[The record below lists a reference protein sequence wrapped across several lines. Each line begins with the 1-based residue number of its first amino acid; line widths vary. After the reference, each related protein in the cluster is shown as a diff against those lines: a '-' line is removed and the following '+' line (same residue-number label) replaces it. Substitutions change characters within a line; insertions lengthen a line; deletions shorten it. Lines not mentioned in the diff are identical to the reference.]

1 MNLIELKMA
10 DSLSMSLDEMVKRS
24 KAAKKSAGKGVS
36 RGGAKG
42 AGRGAGGPVR
52 RGPLAVKARPSS
64 FSNKASSRI
73 WDLLS
78 WSIWPNMMISTGLDE
93 QKFCTFSGGAVLV
106 HLGSSGLM
114 TFVVVGGNFS
124 KLRYLMAVSVFDS
137 PRTMFLASE
146 TVISPLNRRKKNLP
160 WQNGLFEESMRSV
173 GVTGI
178 EVGTT
183 VYVTNLDQGVTNE
196 DIRELF
202 GEIGEMKRYAIHYD
216 QNGRP
221 NGSAEVVYMRRSDA
235 FQAMKRYNNVLLDG
249 RSMKLEILG
258 GNNEV
263 APVAARVNVTGLN
276 GRMKRTVS
284 IGQGIRGGRGRG
296 RSAAPSMRRLP
307 IGNQQGGGVRSGR
320 GGFRGRGRG
329 QAGGGRGNKGGRGG
343 KKAVEKSAEELDKDL
358 ETYHAEAMNIS

>member
-1 MNLIELKMA
+1 MS
-10 DSLSMSLDEMVKRS
+10 DPLSMSLDDMVKKS
-24 KAAKKSAGKGVS
+24 KAAKRSAGKGVS
-36 RGGAKG
+36 RGGRGGKGLTG
-42 AGRGAGGPVR
+42 AGRGVAVPVR

-64 FSNKASSRI
+64 FSNK
-73 WDLLS
+73 L
-78 WSIWPNMMISTGLDE
+78 T
-93 QKFCTFSGGAVLV
+93 
-106 HLGSSGLM
+106 
-114 TFVVVGGNFS
+114 
-124 KLRYLMAVSVFDS
+124 
-137 PRTMFLASE
+137 
-146 TVISPLNRRKKNLP
+146 RRKKNLP
-160 WQNGLFEESMRSV
+160 WQNGLFEESMRAV
-173 GVTGI
+173 GGSGI

-196 DIRELF
+196 DVRELF

-263 APVAARVNVTGLN
+263 APVQARVNVTGLN
-276 GRMKRTVS
+276 GRMKRTVF
-284 IGQGIRGGRGRG
+284 IGQGIRGGRGR
-296 RSAAPSMRRLP
+296 SVAPSMRRLP
-307 IGNQQGGGVRSGR
+307 ISGNQQGGGVRGGR

-343 KKAVEKSAEELDKDL
+343 KKVEKSAEELDKDL
-358 ETYHAEAMNIS
+358 ESYHAEAMNIS

>member
-1 MNLIELKMA
+1 MS
-10 DSLSMSLDEMVKRS
+10 DSLNMSLDDMVKRS
-24 KAAKKSAGKGVS
+24 KAAKKSGGKGIS

-42 AGRGAGGPVR
+42 LAGAGKRGAAGPVR

-64 FSNKASSRI
+64 FSNK
-73 WDLLS
+73 L
-78 WSIWPNMMISTGLDE
+78 T
-93 QKFCTFSGGAVLV
+93 
-106 HLGSSGLM
+106 
-114 TFVVVGGNFS
+114 
-124 KLRYLMAVSVFDS
+124 
-137 PRTMFLASE
+137 
-146 TVISPLNRRKKNLP
+146 RRKNLP
-160 WQNGLFEESMRSV
+160 WQNGLFEESMRAV
-173 GVTGI
+173 GVSGI

-183 VYVTNLDQGVTNE
+183 VCVTNLDQGVTNE

-263 APVAARVNVTGLN
+263 TPLAARVNVTGLN

-307 IGNQQGGGVRSGR
+307 IGNQQGGGVRGGR

-329 QAGGGRGNKGGRGG
+329 QASGGRGNKGGRGG

>member
-1 MNLIELKMA
+1 MS
-10 DSLSMSLDEMVKRS
+10 DPLSMSLDDMVKRS
-24 KAAKKSAGKGVS
+24 KAAKKSGGGKGIS

-42 AGRGAGGPVR
+42 AGRGAAGPVR
-52 RGPLAVKARPSS
+52 RGPLAVKARPTS
-64 FSNKASSRI
+64 FSNK
-73 WDLLS
+73 
-78 WSIWPNMMISTGLDE
+78 
-93 QKFCTFSGGAVLV
+93 
-106 HLGSSGLM
+106 
-114 TFVVVGGNFS
+114 
-124 KLRYLMAVSVFDS
+124 
-137 PRTMFLASE
+137 
-146 TVISPLNRRKKNLP
+146 LNRRKKNLP

-307 IGNQQGGGVRSGR
+307 IGNQQGGGVRGGR

-329 QAGGGRGNKGGRGG
+329 QASGGRGNKGGRGG

>member
-1 MNLIELKMA
+1 MA

-42 AGRGAGGPVR
+42 AGRGAGVPVR

-78 WSIWPNMMISTGLDE
+78 
-93 QKFCTFSGGAVLV
+93 
-106 HLGSSGLM
+106 
-114 TFVVVGGNFS
+114 
-124 KLRYLMAVSVFDS
+124 
-137 PRTMFLASE
+137 
-146 TVISPLNRRKKNLP
+146 LNRRKKNLP

-258 GNNEV
+258 GKNEV

-296 RSAAPSMRRLP
+296 SAAPSMRRLP

>member
-1 MNLIELKMA
+1 MKLVINCF
-10 DSLSMSLDEMVKRS
+10 LSPHFILRWFLTGIGLSDKR
-24 KAAKKSAGKGVS
+24 
-36 RGGAKG
+36 
-42 AGRGAGGPVR
+42 
-52 RGPLAVKARPSS
+52 
-64 FSNKASSRI
+64 
-73 WDLLS
+73 
-78 WSIWPNMMISTGLDE
+78 
-93 QKFCTFSGGAVLV
+93 
-106 HLGSSGLM
+106 
-114 TFVVVGGNFS
+114 
-124 KLRYLMAVSVFDS
+124 
-137 PRTMFLASE
+137 
-146 TVISPLNRRKKNLP
+146 LNRRKKNLP

-296 RSAAPSMRRLP
+296 RSAAPSMRSLP